1 MVEHPALAG
10 RSTVRVRSWALRFMY
25 YVYVLQ
31 SLKDNGYYIGVTK
44 NLDRRIKEHNS
55 GKTKSLK
62 ARRPLK
68 LVYYEKYDTLR
79 EARRREALLKRYKG
93 GRAFKELI
101 CHQKR

>member
-1 MVEHPALAG
+1 MVRK
-10 RSTVRVRSWALRFMY
+10 RSPVRVRSWALRFMY

-62 ARRPLK
+62 ARRPLR
-68 LVYYEKYDTLR
+68 LIYYEKYDTLR
-79 EARRREALLKRYKG
+79 EARHREALLKRYKR

-101 CHQKR
+101 CHQKW